1 MNPLGKSRRLLFPW
15 LGLLALMLASLDAAP
30 AVAGALVKDSCNS
43 CQVSQANVEID
54 PTSYKV
60 WPSGSRTFVNA
71 QWSPA
76 SGSASFTVRNA
87 GIVATNAFTAT
98 AEVSDHNP
106 LTQTPIDDMTYSYP
120 IPPLAPGASVD
131 VTVPLD
137 PAQCDIFVT
146 VDLGDGHDTVLRTG
160 DPAAC

>member
-1 MNPLGKSRRLLFPW
+1 MLFPW
-15 LGLLALMLASLDAAP
+15 LGLLALLLASLDAAP
-30 AVAGALVKDSCNS
+30 AAAGTLVNDSCS
-43 CQVSQANVEID
+43 GCQVSQTNVEID
-54 PTSYKV
+54 PGSYKV

-76 SGSASFTVRNA
+76 SGSASFLVRNA
-87 GIVATNAFTAT
+87 GIIATNPFTAT

-106 LTQTPIDDMTYSYP
+106 LTQTPIDDVTYSYA

-131 VTVPLD
+131 VTIPLD

-146 VDLGDGHDTVLRTG
+146 VDLGNGHDTVLRTG